1 MPGRLEPGQEFRQ
14 HPRLERIGLA
24 CVAAANQLVLFSD
37 VGQVEELVE
46 GPRHRQQLV
55 FSQVVEGRAQL
66 FGSAAAV
73 SLGAAPD
80 VFDCLQKRFAVLLT
94 NGVPQQLAQQMNIF
108 TQAHIDISHQPCLR
122 HSWKTA
128 LAPECP
134 TTGHAFK
141 ADQRRRRSYA
151 EIRALRIDEVIMKIR
166 ELARHWEQN
175 AKGRLSPTGH
185 VLHLDV
191 ESAARLAALAE
202 MYPKRRP
209 EELLGE
215 LLGAALEELEASFPY
230 IQGQHVIATDEEG
243 DPLYEDIGP
252 TPRFLALS
260 RRYLQDMSTR
270 KDESTH

>member
-1 MPGRLEPGQEFRQ
+1 
-14 HPRLERIGLA
+14 
-24 CVAAANQLVLFSD
+24 
-37 VGQVEELVE
+37 
-46 GPRHRQQLV
+46 
-55 FSQVVEGRAQL
+55 
-66 FGSAAAV
+66 
-73 SLGAAPD
+73 
-80 VFDCLQKRFAVLLT
+80 
-94 NGVPQQLAQQMNIF
+94 
-108 TQAHIDISHQPCLR
+108 
-122 HSWKTA
+122 
-128 LAPECP
+128 
-134 TTGHAFK
+134 
-141 ADQRRRRSYA
+141 
-151 EIRALRIDEVIMKIR
+151 MKIR

-230 IQGQHVIATDEEG
+230 IQGQQVIATDEEG

-260 RRYLQDMSTR
+260 RRYLQDMS
-270 KDESTH
+270 KSTH